1 MTTILLTT
9 KINGPINKCFD
20 AARSIELHQHS
31 MRQFNETAINGITSG
46 LINNGESVTWKAKHF
61 GINMKM
67 TVGITEMSPP
77 HSFTDELIKGPFK
90 SMKHQ
95 HLFSTN
101 DGITIMEDVFEFQSP
116 FGLAG
121 KLFERLFLKMYMKN
135 LLVTRNKVIKSNV
148 EGSL

>member
-1 MTTILLTT
+1 MTTIILTT
-9 KINGPINKCFD
+9 KINGAVTECFD
-20 AARSIELHQHS
+20 AARNIDLHQKS
-31 MRQFNETAINGITSG
+31 MRQFNEIAINGVTSG

-67 TVGITEMSPP
+67 TVGITEMSRP
-77 HSFTDELIKGPFK
+77 HSFTDEMIKGPFK

-95 HLFSTN
+95 HLFSS
-101 DGITIMEDVFEFQSP
+101 DGGITIMKDIFEFQSP

-121 KLFERLFLKMYMKN
+121 KLFDRLFLKMYMKN
-135 LLVTRNKVIKSNV
+135 LLVARNKVIKSNV